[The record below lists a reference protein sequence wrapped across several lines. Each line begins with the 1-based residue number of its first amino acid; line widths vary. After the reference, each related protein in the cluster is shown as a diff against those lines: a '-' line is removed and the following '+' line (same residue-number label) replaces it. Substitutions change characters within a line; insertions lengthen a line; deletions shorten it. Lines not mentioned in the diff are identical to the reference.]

1 MHLSK
6 HTCLVSAVVFM
17 TASSASTRA
26 GQADRYYAH
35 NAVEDRYGVI
45 APWYAGLDGQC
56 SLRVRIAAETLKRY
70 PWVETPATGMPA
82 PHYVYNGRWSIAE
95 DGTITVKKQEPWAT
109 GDLGQRSAFAMQGWL
124 NYYRYSGDAA
134 ALAHVTL
141 IADLL
146 IAHCETPSDHAWP
159 GFPISAPVQG
169 ESYGDCNP
177 GGMIQLDIAAQMGL
191 GLVRSYQ
198 LRGRREWLD
207 HAKHWADLLAEKRN
221 RDPKYPPWNRYANP
235 ENAQW
240 GDLQTGGVFMILEFF
255 DALIDLGYTGKNDAL
270 VEARDAGRAYAR
282 EVLLPRWTEPD
293 TFGRHYWDW
302 EHPVQCEVS
311 TEVLSRYMMSH
322 PDAFANWRNDVRN
335 IMTLFVHHA
344 CTSTESRGDVY
355 SGAWAYPEG
364 PGCCG
369 RSLWYAPMQVGSAFA
384 EYGVRAGSEWARESA
399 RRQFIMATYDVHE
412 TGVVEDNIDGGRIV
426 AGGWFKIA
434 HPMPLRFILDA
445 IAWLPESLGASR
457 ENHIVRSSAV
467 VKRVYYDKGRVGY
480 ETFNAPAST
489 VEVLRLA
496 FKPQG
501 VEADG
506 AKLAE
511 QDITQGNGYALKPL
525 PNGDW
530 IVTIRHDGANRV
542 LVTGDDPQVESE
554 THEMVQVDPARAS
567 GTGLTKFGTVRVSS
581 DESPVILQSSSYSVF
596 SDAGEGYQFT
606 FAGNQVRL
614 IGMVSPEGGQADIH
628 LDGVKQLCG
637 LDCWNPETIHHQ
649 VLWYRTGLKP
659 GEHTLKVIAT
669 GKRNPRS
676 NGSNVYVHA
685 VQHSAA
691 SGDAGFGSGG
701 GPTDRQAWILGYPGR
716 EPYVDAKGNSWLPG
730 TEVVV
735 RVPKLDDPVVQTWYA
750 HPKRLHIAGTD
761 DPELYRYGMHAK
773 EFTAYVTTGPG
784 NYRVRLLLMERRRA
798 EAPKRL
804 MDVYVNGQRRFQ
816 NLDIAATA
824 VAGRP
829 TTLPADSTDKT
840 INVAGMHRAAEVMIE
855 NVEPVNGVIA
865 VRATGVNDAEA
876 VLSAIE
882 LTP

>member
-1 MHLSK
+1 MYPSNR
-6 HTCLVSAVVFM
+6 TCLVSAVAFM
-17 TASSASTRA
+17 TAWSASA
-26 GQADRYYAH
+26 GGGEAGGYYAH
-35 NAVEDRYGVI
+35 KAAEDQCGVI
-45 APWYAGLDGQC
+45 APWYNGLDGQC

-70 PWVETPATGMPA
+70 PWVEKPATGMPA
-82 PHYVYNGRWSIAE
+82 PHYLYNGRWSIAE
-95 DGTITVKKQEPWAT
+95 DGTITVKKQEPWAN

-124 NYYRYSGDAA
+124 NYYRYSGDPA
-134 ALAHVTL
+134 ALAHVTM

-146 IAHCETPSDHAWP
+146 IAHCETPPDHAWP
-159 GFPISAPVQG
+159 GFPVSVPVKG
-169 ESYGDCNP
+169 ESYGNCSPD
-177 GGMIQLDIAAQMGL
+177 GMIQLDIAAQMGL

-198 LRGRREWLD
+198 LCGRREWLD
-207 HAKHWADLLAEKRN
+207 HAKHWADLLAAKRN
-221 RDPKYPPWNRYANP
+221 RNPNYPPWNRYANP

-255 DALIDLGYTGKNDAL
+255 DELIDLGYTGENNAL
-270 VEARDAGRAYAR
+270 VEARDAERAYAR
-282 EVLLPRWTEPD
+282 DVLLSRWTEPD

-322 PDAFANWRNDVRN
+322 PDAFPNWRNDVRN

-344 CTSTESRGDVY
+344 CTSVESHGDVY

-369 RSLWYAPMQVGSAFA
+369 RSLWYAPLQVGSVFA

-412 TGVVEDNIDGGRIV
+412 TGVVEDNIDGGQIV

-434 HPMPLRFILDA
+434 HPMPLRFVLDA
-445 IAWLPESLGASR
+445 IAWLPESLGANR

-467 VKRVYYDKGRVGY
+467 VKRVYYNKGWVGY
-480 ETFNAPAST
+480 ETFDAPANT
-489 VEVLRLA
+489 VDVLRLA
-496 FKPQG
+496 FKPRSI
-501 VEADG
+501 EADG
-506 AKLAE
+506 AKLSE
-511 QDITQGNGYALKPL
+511 QNITQGNGYTLKPL

-530 IVTIRHDGANRV
+530 IVTIRHDGAKRV
-542 LVTGDDPQVESE
+542 LVTGDDPQVEREIHDLTWTGPKEPS
-554 THEMVQVDPARAS
+554 QSKPAFMSTSTTGFTICPNSDYEGTSVA
-567 GTGLTKFGTVRVSS
+567 GTG
-581 DESPVILQSSSYSVF
+581 YSC
-596 SDAGEGYQFT
+596 T
-606 FAGNQVRL
+606 FDGNQIRL
-614 IGMVSPEGGQADIH
+614 IGTVGPEGGQADIY
-628 LDGVKQLCG
+628 LDDAKQLCG
-637 LDCWNPETIHHQ
+637 VDCWNPEKIEHQ

-659 GEHTLKVIAT
+659 GEHKLKVIAT

-676 NGSNVYVHA
+676 QGSNVYVHS

-716 EPYVDAKGNSWLPG
+716 EPYVDTKGNSWLPG

-735 RVPKLDDPVVQTWYA
+735 RVPKLDDPIVQTWYA
-750 HPKRLHIAGTD
+750 HPKRLHIIGTD

-784 NYRVRLLLMERRRA
+784 SYRVRLLLMERRRA
-798 EAPKRL
+798 EAAKRL
-804 MDVYVNGQRRFQ
+804 MDVYVNDQRRLQ

-824 VAGRP
+824 VAGQP
-829 TTLPADSTDKT
+829 TTLPADFADKT
-840 INVAGMHRAAEVMIE
+840 INVAGMHRAAEIRIE
-855 NVEPVNGVIA
+855 NVEPVHGAIA
-865 VRATGVNDAEA
+865 VRLTGVNEAEA

-882 LTP
+882 VTP